1 MSLANLE
8 AFVQRVQR
16 DADLK
21 SRAVEASSGSLSEA
35 AVNVAE
41 LSVEVGLP
49 FTPAEFEQ
57 AVQAPGFK

>member
-1 MSLANLE
+1 MSRANLE

-16 DADLK
+16 DSELR
-21 SRAVEASSGSLSEA
+21 SRAVEASSGPLAEA

-41 LSVEVGLP
+41 LSAEVGLP

-57 AVQAPGFK
+57 AVQPQKLT